1 MRSNMTAVDN
11 EKSELRFE
19 FGKNWNNFLESLD
32 ENRIQEAETSLKNM
46 LDISTLKGKIF
57 LDVGSGSGLFSLA
70 AKQLGAKVHSFDY
83 DANSVR
89 CTQYLKDKF
98 FPKAKD
104 WVVEQGSVLDKKYL
118 KTLPKA
124 DVVYSWGVLHHT
136 GNMFEAFEN
145 VVGQVKSNGYLFI
158 SIYNDQGAAS
168 HRWTWI
174 KKKYNASGLII
185 RALLELYTLVRQ
197 WTITFIKDFLKNGN
211 PFKSWCQY
219 KKNRGMS
226 AYHDLIDWV
235 GGYPFEVAKPEE
247 VFAFFKSKGFKLVH
261 LKTCAGGSGCN
272 EFVFQR
278 ES

>member
-1 MRSNMTAVDN
+1 MTAVDN

-118 KTLPKA
+118 K
-124 DVVYSWGVLHHT
+124 
-136 GNMFEAFEN
+136 
-145 VVGQVKSNGYLFI
+145 
-158 SIYNDQGAAS
+158 
-168 HRWTWI
+168 
-174 KKKYNASGLII
+174 
-185 RALLELYTLVRQ
+185 
-197 WTITFIKDFLKNGN
+197 
-211 PFKSWCQY
+211 
-219 KKNRGMS
+219 
-226 AYHDLIDWV
+226 
-235 GGYPFEVAKPEE
+235 
-247 VFAFFKSKGFKLVH
+247 
-261 LKTCAGGSGCN
+261 
-272 EFVFQR
+272 
-278 ES
+278 